1 MHLLQHIRDE
11 AHRFAITGHR
21 MRRGKARRQ
30 SELDGIAGVGPKP
43 RRELL
48 RHFGSVA
55 ALRGAS
61 REEIAKVP
69 GVSRRLA
76 EEDLR
81 DFARGV
87 MQASFRMAIR
97 PTSACA

>member
-1 MHLLQHIRDE
+1 MAPCICCSTFATRHIDLR
-11 AHRFAITGHR
+11 ITGHR

-30 SELDGIAGVGPKP
+30 SELDGIAGVGPKR

-76 EEDLR
+76 EEIYATLH
-81 DFARGV
+81 V
-87 MQASFRMAIR
+87 E
-97 PTSACA
+97 